1 MQPLYTDCEQSA
13 VFITRMLRLI
23 FYRSHFYQNNIIS
36 VQHRLY
42 ALVIIIMNR
51 GYHSNLIMYKQKI
64 IRPHLSNIKD
74 KVETE
79 NICSICFVEIS
90 VESFHF
96 RNYNAGS
103 LQCTAP
109 GCQPSLCK
117 KKELVKTLIVSQ
129 IYLF

>member
-1 MQPLYTDCEQSA
+1 
-13 VFITRMLRLI
+13 
-23 FYRSHFYQNNIIS
+23 
-36 VQHRLY
+36 
-42 ALVIIIMNR
+42 
-51 GYHSNLIMYKQKI
+51 MYKHKI

-74 KVETE
+74 KVGTE

-117 KKELVKTLIVSQ
+117 KKELVKILFASQ
-129 IYLF
+129 STYFEVFRICYLFVKKIWSDYALGYSLFKKYVMENICSN